1 MTEFLFWFG
10 LVAIILAGIVAF
22 AIAWMARGY
31 NHPI

>member
-1 MTEFLFWFG
+1 MTEFLIWTT
-10 LVAIILAGIVAF
+10 VIILTGIAIF